1 MSLLKIYAH
10 MKERMMLKRKEEN
23 IHHQIHVL
31 MLVNWKVTRAEQI
44 PEGIQ
49 PPDYVVPGVPYWF
62 FRYMSPDFAVDVV
75 DISAPKWM
83 EKLEKRVRFYIWQ
96 TLRVLP
102 HLNQYDLVVS
112 HGMQSGIVL
121 ALWRRV
127 FGRGR
132 YRHVVFDIGAF
143 NSGRQSGRALKL
155 MQLAS
160 RSLDGVIYHTEIQR
174 EYYEACH
181 PWLLD
186 KSRFIPF
193 GTDAEFFQKA
203 KLGKTG
209 STEADGQDPAA
220 AGKLQEP
227 SYILS
232 FGKIKRDW
240 ATLLKAYDESRQELP
255 LKIVGNA
262 ELRSKNSR
270 VEILPAV
277 PLSKLLDLIRGAAFC
292 VVPLEAM
299 PYSYGQMTLLQ
310 QMAMGKA
317 VIAADVP
324 SLAAYHDGDGVV
336 WYQPENAEDLAGK
349 IDALTENPARCA
361 LLGERAAALI
371 RTTYHEE
378 KMAGE
383 IQKFFLEVLNLQ
395 DGSFRIAAN
404 KSNSTGG
411 VHDEAES
418 E

>member
-1 MSLLKIYAH
+1 M
-10 MKERMMLKRKEEN
+10 RKEKKRDHR
-23 IHHQIHVL
+23 IRVL
-31 MLVNWKVTRAEQI
+31 MLVNWKVTCAERT

-75 DISAPKWM
+75 DISAPGWI
-83 EKLEKRVRFYIWQ
+83 EKLEKKARFYIWQ

-102 HLNQYDLVVS
+102 RLNQYDLVVS
-112 HGMQSGIVL
+112 HGMQSGIAL
-121 ALWRRV
+121 ALWRRI

-132 YRHVVFDIGAF
+132 YCHIVFDIGAF
-143 NSGRQSGRALKL
+143 NSGRRSGRALRL
-155 MQLAS
+155 MQFAS

-181 PWLLD
+181 PWLLN
-186 KSRFIPF
+186 KSQFIPF
-193 GTDAEFFQKA
+193 GTDADFFRAVKPEQEELAGDERKENA
-203 KLGKTG
+203 AWRKT
-209 STEADGQDPAA
+209 AQP
-220 AGKLQEP
+220 
-227 SYILS
+227 YILS

-262 ELRSKNSR
+262 ELRSENPY

-324 SLAAYHDGDGVV
+324 SLSAYHEGDGVL
-336 WYQPENAEDLAGK
+336 WYQPENAGKLAGK
-349 IDALTENPARCA
+349 INDLAEKPAYCA
-361 LLGERAAALI
+361 ALGEKAAELI
-371 RTTYHEE
+371 RTTYNEE
-378 KMAGE
+378 NMAGE
-383 IQKFFLEVLNLQ
+383 IQKFLLKVLDLHGYGAGKMEN
-395 DGSFRIAAN
+395 
-404 KSNSTGG
+404 
-411 VHDEAES
+411 ES
-418 E
+418 QSAG

>member
-1 MSLLKIYAH
+1 M
-10 MKERMMLKRKEEN
+10 RKEKEMN
-23 IHHQIHVL
+23 HRIRVL
-31 MLVNWKVTRAEQI
+31 MLVNWKVTRAERT

-49 PPDYVVPGVPYWF
+49 PPDYVVPGEPYWF
-62 FRYMSPDFAVDVV
+62 FRYMGPDFAVDVV
-75 DISAPKWM
+75 DISAPGWI
-83 EKLEKRVRFYIWQ
+83 EKLEKKARFYIWQ

-102 HLNQYDLVVS
+102 RLNQYDLVVS

-121 ALWRRV
+121 ALWRRI

-132 YRHVVFDIGAF
+132 YCHIVFDIGAF
-143 NSGRQSGRALKL
+143 NSGRRSGRALKL

-181 PWLLD
+181 PWLLN
-186 KSRFIPF
+186 KSQFIPF
-193 GTDAEFFQKA
+193 GTDADFFRAVKPEQEELAGEERKE
-203 KLGKTG
+203 T
-209 STEADGQDPAA
+209 ADWKKPEQP
-220 AGKLQEP
+220 
-227 SYILS
+227 YILS

-262 ELRSKNSR
+262 ELCSENPR

-324 SLAAYHDGDGVV
+324 SLSAYHGGDGVL
-336 WYQPENAEDLAGK
+336 WYQPENAGDLAGR
-349 IDALTENPARCA
+349 INDLAENPAYCA
-361 LLGERAAALI
+361 LLGEKAAELI
-371 RTTYHEE
+371 RTTYNEE
-378 KMAGE
+378 NMAKE
-383 IQKFFLEVLNLQ
+383 IQKFFFEVLAQQGRSL
-395 DGSFRIAAN
+395 GKTAN
-404 KSNSTGG
+404 KS
-411 VHDEAES
+411 ES
-418 E
+418 AD